1 MRSAGKVAAASK
13 KSVATSAHSSR
24 KGSSAKSV
32 SKRVNQRRRPQ
43 TAAARNE
50 VALANPVTEAVAV
63 TADVTAGAIEA
74 TGKIAAAAADVA
86 QSAAETLGAI
96 ATGAAPDRG
105 VEDGKDGGGRA
116 YSQSPSRKT
125 RQRRASDG
133 GGTI

>member
-1 MRSAGKVAAASK
+1 
-13 KSVATSAHSSR
+13 
-24 KGSSAKSV
+24 
-32 SKRVNQRRRPQ
+32 
-43 TAAARNE
+43 
-50 VALANPVTEAVAV
+50 VTEAVAV
-63 TADVTAGAIEA
+63 TAEVTAGAIEA

-105 VEDGKDGGGRA
+105 VEDGMDGGGRA